1 MSTLKDLYMMAENLH
16 LKHNKWTNILER
28 TSISQPEQL
37 CTIMVEMNTV
47 FALTTMY
54 RMNTSFAST
63 TKPPYSPSAKSAG
76 LGMAILSIAFIIGFP
91 GNAFIIWTILTRMKK
106 QTVTCLLI
114 LHLAMADI
122 IVILTA
128 PFFLHL
134 LSTGHWAF
142 GNFMCKMC
150 HYISGLSMYAS
161 IFLIMF
167 MSMDRFLAVAFP
179 FTSQK
184 MRTKRIVRGIVASI
198 WLIASLLAI
207 TMFFYRAVTYE
218 DDKPQCTVFHISPKH
233 TIFHYIFETLTGF
246 AIPFTIIVFCYVY
259 IGIRLCK
266 AKFQAKQKTSR
277 LVIMIIVTFAL
288 FWLPYQVVNILQ
300 VSGEMLSSE
309 SLRNTALKAR
319 PTVIAVAYFSSS
331 ANPILYVFAGG
342 NFIRTAGVGFMA
354 KLFEGTA
361 SESSSFRKISQVF
374 RQKSHTESVELE
386 KCLDQAE
393 PSKAMLTN
401 EKELS

>member
-1 MSTLKDLYMMAENLH
+1 M
-16 LKHNKWTNILER
+16 
-28 TSISQPEQL
+28 
-37 CTIMVEMNTV
+37 
-47 FALTTMY
+47 TTTY
-54 RMNTSFAST
+54 IMNTSFAST
-63 TKPPYSPSAKSAG
+63 TKPTYISSGKTAS
-76 LGMAILSIAFIIGFP
+76 LGIAILSIAFIIGLP
-91 GNAFIIWTILTRMKK
+91 GNAFVIWTILTRMKK
-106 QTVTCLLI
+106 RTVTCLLI
-114 LHLAMADI
+114 LHLAMADL

-134 LSTGHWAF
+134 LSTGSWTF
-142 GNFMCKMC
+142 GSFMCKMC

-167 MSMDRFLAVAFP
+167 MSMDRFLAVALP

-184 MRTKRIVRGIVASI
+184 MRTKPIVRGIVASI
-198 WLIASLLAI
+198 WLIASLLPI
-207 TMFFYRAVTYE
+207 TMFFYRKLIYI
-218 DDKPQCTVFHISPKH
+218 DDKPHCRTFHNTPEH
-233 TIFHYIFETLTGF
+233 MIFHYIFETLTGF

-259 IGIRLCK
+259 IGIRLCN

-300 VSGEMLSSE
+300 VSGEILPSE
-309 SLRNTALKAR
+309 SLKGTALKAR
-319 PTVIAVAYFSSS
+319 PTVIAIAYFSSS

-342 NFIRTAGVGFMA
+342 NFIRTAGLGFMA

-361 SESSSFRKISQVF
+361 SETSSFRKISQVF

-386 KCLDQAE
+386 KCLDKAE
-393 PSKAMLTN
+393 PSKPMLTN
-401 EKELS
+401 EIELS